1 MKEPDQET
9 IPVRMCN
16 ELVYCPRLFHLEHVQ
31 GIFVESAE
39 TVEGSGQHARAARR
53 GKVRRRDPDTA
64 AEPAPPAEPLPW
76 DTMIPR
82 SMEFA
87 STAWGVHGRL
97 DLVEL
102 AGDEVIAVE
111 AKRGGAPR
119 AESHPWGDHDL
130 PYRAWPPDVAQLGLY
145 MALLRDAGLRCN
157 EGRLFYRK
165 DNTHTVIPWSDA
177 LERFLRDVVR
187 AARRLRLQTVA
198 PEPLVDSPKC
208 VGCSLHGVCLPDEHH
223 ALRAEETALRDRD
236 VRRILPGRDDRAVVH
251 VTRPGTLVRKD
262 GDALVVCPRD
272 EEPTRLLLKDLAHV
286 AVYGPS
292 QVTEQCMQHLL
303 TSGVPVSHHTGAG
316 RLLGI
321 TAPLMTQNIALRR
334 AQYRCADDPS
344 RALEV
349 ARAIVVAKI
358 RNQRTVL
365 RRYGRGIEQALDDE
379 LGELP
384 GWAATEEDA
393 PAAAIDES
401 SGETA
406 TQALPGAEEPRAR
419 HADARG
425 DGAAGEAGDDAAPEA
440 GAARDAAPGGPYG
453 GQAEPSPSPS
463 SGAGAAVE
471 ATRQASASAGAALEA
486 TRDDPR
492 ARCAGALREMRQAL
506 RRAEGA
512 GDVDVLRG
520 HEGEAAAYYFA
531 ALPAILPT
539 AWQRDFCGR
548 SRRPPRDRVNALL
561 SFGYSLLIRDATAA
575 AARVGLDPML
585 GFLHVVHPGRPA
597 LALDLVEPFRAA
609 WVDTA
614 VLRLLA
620 TRGIDRDD
628 FVVSSAG
635 VVLTDRG
642 RRALIGAY
650 ERRADELTTHPR
662 FGYRM
667 SYRRLLELEARVLG
681 KWLVGEI
688 EHYTPLWTR

>member
-1 MKEPDQET
+1 MIEPDQET
-9 IPVRMCN
+9 IPIRMCN

-39 TVEGSGQHARAARR
+39 TIEGSGQHQRAARR
-53 GKVRRRDPDTA
+53 GSVRRRASDAPAAADPT
-64 AEPAPPAEPLPW
+64 PPADPLPW

-82 SMEFA
+82 SMDFA

-119 AESHPWGDHDL
+119 AEGHQWNDHDL

-145 MALLRDAGLRCN
+145 MALLRDAGLPCN

-165 DNTHTVIPWSDA
+165 DNTHTVIAWSDD
-177 LERFLRDVVR
+177 LERFLRDVVNE
-187 AARRLRLQTVA
+187 ARRLRLQTLP

-236 VRRILPGRDDRAVVH
+236 VRRILPGRDDRSVVH

-272 EEPTRLLLKDLAHV
+272 EEPTRILLKDVAHV
-286 AVYGPS
+286 AIYGPS

-303 TSGVPVSHHTGAG
+303 TSGIPVSHHTGAG
-316 RLLGI
+316 RLLGL

-334 AQYRCADDPS
+334 AQYRCADDPP

-349 ARAIVVAKI
+349 ARAIVLAKI

-365 RRYGRGIEQALDDE
+365 KRYGRGIEQALDDE
-379 LGELP
+379 SGDLP
-384 GWAATEEDA
+384 EWAGTDEDA
-393 PAAAIDES
+393 AIV
-401 SGETA
+401 TN
-406 TQALPGAEEPRAR
+406 
-419 HADARG
+419 
-425 DGAAGEAGDDAAPEA
+425 
-440 GAARDAAPGGPYG
+440 
-453 GQAEPSPSPS
+453 
-463 SGAGAAVE
+463 
-471 ATRQASASAGAALEA
+471 
-486 TRDDPR
+486 DPR
-492 ARCAGALREMRQAL
+492 ARCADALRDMRQAL
-506 RRAEGA
+506 RRAENA
-512 GDVDVLRG
+512 DNLDVLRG
-520 HEGEAAAYYFA
+520 HEGEAAAYYFS
-531 ALPAILPT
+531 ALPTILPT
-539 AWQRDFCGR
+539 AWQHDFSGR

-561 SFGYSLLIRDATAA
+561 SFGYSLLTRDATAA

-628 FVVSSAG
+628 FVLSSAG

-642 RRALIGAY
+642 RRSLISAY